1 MQFRDIFSLSYRS
14 VQGNKLRTG
23 LTVVI
28 IALGIMALVLV
39 YTAIKAINQKFT
51 DSFST
56 MGANGFTLR
65 FKERNIRFGGDDNFE
80 IKKQKKG
87 KKKERKSNL
96 GKRITIDE
104 AELFINN
111 YHFPSSRGISVFA
124 NRNATISYESKKTNP
139 NVFLFGGDENF
150 AVLNGFKLLAGR
162 NLNQAD
168 LQSARYVCLLG
179 YDVAKKL
186 FNEKPEL
193 AVNQVVR
200 VQNIPYRVAGVL
212 DSRGSSFGMSWD
224 NRVITTYRNV
234 DKQFNPGSSYVV
246 AIMTDDLKKVDVA
259 MGEAE
264 GAFRAVRKLAT
275 TEENNFVLDRN
286 DSVAEKAMR
295 SIGFITISAT
305 VIALI
310 TLIGAAIGLMNIMLV
325 AVTERTKEVG
335 LIKAIGGQSRTV
347 RYQFLLEA
355 TIISLMGAI
364 FGIIFGILFG
374 NVISMLIKT
383 GFVIPWNWVILGIVI
398 CTITGLLAG
407 LYPALKAGKLNPIE
421 ALRYE

>member
-1 MQFRDIFSLSYRS
+1 MKFRDIFSLSYRS
-14 VQGNKLRTG
+14 VQTNRLRTG

-56 MGANGFTLR
+56 MGANGFTVR
-65 FKERNIRFGGDDNFE
+65 FKERNIRLGGHDNFE
-80 IKKQKKG
+80 IKKQKRG
-87 KKKERKSNL
+87 KKKERQSNL

-104 AELFINN
+104 AELFVKN

-124 NRNATISYESKKTNP
+124 NRNATISYESQKTNP
-139 NVFLFGGDENF
+139 NIFLFGGDESF
-150 AVLNGFKLLAGR
+150 VVLNGFKILAGR

-186 FNEKPEL
+186 FRDKPEL

-212 DSRGSSFGMSWD
+212 DTRGSSFGMSWD

-234 DKQFNPGSSYVV
+234 HKQFNPGSSYIIAV
-246 AIMTDDLKKVDVA
+246 MTDDIKKVEVA

-264 GAFRAVRKLAT
+264 GVFRAVRKLTT

-286 DSVAEKAMR
+286 DSVAERAMR

-355 TIISLMGAI
+355 TIISLMGAL
-364 FGIIFGILFG
+364 FGIISGILFG
-374 NVISMLIKT
+374 NVISLLIKT
-383 GFVIPWNWVILGIVI
+383 GFVIPWNWVLLGVAI
-398 CTITGLLAG
+398 CTVTGLLAG

>member
-1 MQFRDIFSLSYRS
+1 MKFRDIFSLSYRS
-14 VQGNKLRTG
+14 VQTNRLRTG

-56 MGANGFTLR
+56 MGANGFTVR
-65 FKERNIRFGGDDNFE
+65 FKERNIRLGGHDNFE
-80 IKKQKKG
+80 IKKQKRG
-87 KKKERKSNL
+87 KKKEKQSNL

-104 AELFINN
+104 AELFVNN

-124 NRNATISYESKKTNP
+124 NRSATISYESLKTNP
-139 NVFLFGGDENF
+139 NIFLFGGDESF
-150 AVLNGFKLLAGR
+150 VVLNGFKLLAGR

-168 LQSARYVCLLG
+168 LQSARYVCLMG

-186 FNEKPEL
+186 FRDKPEL
-193 AVNQVVR
+193 AVNQIVR
-200 VQNIPYRVAGVL
+200 IQNIPYRVAGVL
-212 DSRGSSFGMSWD
+212 DTRGSSFGMSWD
-224 NRVITTYRNV
+224 NRVITTYRNIH
-234 DKQFNPGSSYVV
+234 KQFNPGSSYIIAV
-246 AIMTDDLKKVDVA
+246 MTDDIKKVEVA

-264 GAFRAVRKLAT
+264 GVFRAVRKLTT

-286 DSVAEKAMR
+286 DSVAERAMR

-355 TIISLMGAI
+355 TIISLMGAL
-364 FGIIFGILFG
+364 FGIISGILFG
-374 NVISMLIKT
+374 NVISLLIKT
-383 GFVIPWNWVILGIVI
+383 GFVIPWNWVIFGVVI